1 MKKRLPKKILAAFLA
16 AMMVVTSVPFS
27 AITAFAANGYVDV
40 ATDAKVQAVETA
52 MKNFQSVLA
61 QDKSYSNV
69 GPAYAA
75 YVACQQGLDAY
86 IYGGESN
93 ALDGLA
99 DNLNAK
105 VKGMTEFTG
114 IKANTDKYR
123 TQKIFEYDSEYSSEQ
138 FANAY
143 SNVLWAETGVSL
155 SDNDGKT
162 ASSDGTVSTTL
173 YYPSVTLMYDDET
186 TPVTSV
192 MANAAAEKKKDR
204 YVGAIAFKENSNSK
218 GLTINSNWRG
228 GTGNNQYLN
237 FNWGWL
243 SNSNNY
249 NLAYNTTDPGNI
261 YQVGK
266 GSGYVWD
273 QFAKTEFFA
282 NQIKFTGGADL
293 ENKYKATFKPSFTA
307 YFGSSNE
314 FSKICSDIALDIEG
328 STEITVVN
336 YKIVKDAI
344 KAAGNKMKSKDL
356 STYSMGGLYPYFAAM
371 DNATSFDPNTY
382 FTSEDNKKNDTS
394 GYAKDAGAQ
403 VKAVNTA
410 SIDGT
415 NDKKANYQ
423 TLRDAMGDKT
433 RSTYAEG
440 NANNEHYTTDSWKTF
455 EEAYKAS
462 QAFMA
467 EVNDDTFTNADSV
480 YKKNYEA
487 GVYADALNAAF
498 KGLKTSVE
506 KADTSALVALIQK
519 FESYNSS
526 VFTEETYNAASTAVN
541 KIKTEVWG
549 SVENYGVPAY
559 APNDNDEGRAKVATA
574 IEEYN
579 AAFAAL
585 RISPDA
591 VVITGSGP
599 YSLNQAIDLEKNI
612 KDPRD
617 YSNYGT
623 FATALNDAKLAKE
636 NLATTPMTDYD
647 AQYDAYVAAIDTLVK
662 AYNALKY
669 SFTKTPD
676 GTVFG
681 NGGTNPIDKMSLI
694 DQGGQYIEGSFTNQG
709 YIIRT
714 KHTPLQVKFGDFNI
728 TFGVLTKQSDA
739 AQLLK
744 NNALDSITINAT
756 QPKIAD
762 NTSSGSEVHLTS
774 REAKSTPYALS
785 DEQKANY
792 AGCLSYT
799 KSEDGKEYTYSVS
812 NLRYTGRNHINDS
825 PHVITLN
832 DGTEVTDYSQ
842 AITTNLDTVLGT
854 TDGGSNNPIPGAV
867 FARSSDGK
875 NGGEAYITG
884 DFNFTAPATEQQTLS
899 ATSYPTTTKY
909 TLGTK
914 FGAVTAWN
922 CRNWNNFC
930 GYNWFTSEMNN
941 QLLNPQ
947 IQIVDISSLVEL
959 VDLCNTYLPNSN
971 MYTDESWAAFTKAL
985 ELAQASVD
993 LTQYNASNKLNQL
1006 MKQLESKYSALWK
1019 AKEGLEVKT
1028 LNLTF
1033 NYKDS
1038 TGSDATLV
1046 LPVKYGE
1053 KLSKDQINKFNENVV
1068 KSYVDSKNYTYNIV
1082 GFEPTFDINAA
1093 VTADLT
1099 YTAKYD
1105 EGTPNAAN
1113 WTEFNSAKD
1122 ALIAKLKSDSKFTVT
1137 ALESVKTAIAGLSY
1151 FNLTSAEQ
1159 AEIRANHQD
1168 LIDSQK
1174 DKMLQLA
1181 ESLTAIE
1188 INDDVAKAV
1197 NEAQAAANKNDYDMY
1212 DKLGD
1217 NFQVT
1222 KDVTFDVINA
1232 DLTGG
1237 TQLTVKGY
1245 LYSTQ
1250 TELDNVIKA
1259 ALEGLSLKTYDIYV
1273 NDVKIGTVPYG
1284 TPLSVTPSKIIST
1297 TATTVPGDG
1306 ANYSWTY
1313 SFTAPSRDPNFG
1325 TTAQDNEKYLTAEKY
1340 MITAPSFGFIV
1351 KGETHLTATKVNG
1364 DKTGYTVTFRSGVN
1378 GKIINVINT
1387 DASGNFKMPTAP
1399 SVPYY
1404 TFESYSID
1412 VAPGASATVTKD
1424 TVITV
1429 NYKAVE
1435 TDNITIDVYYCADD
1449 FYNGEN
1455 FDTYTQS
1462 YNTLISLSNKD
1473 AYVWTKAIYDE
1484 DKGITT
1490 FTVLYFGTSYSFYAA
1505 ESMKDPDNVAYV
1517 GLVALSKDDFESLVT
1532 GQTSSES
1539 DLETG
1544 KHYPVASDDDTIN
1557 LVLNGDGSILLADVN
1572 ENTGKVSLGDLVP
1585 DVLSLDAPVFAGDNS
1600 KFSLIGTFVKPT
1612 DYKMVETGF
1621 LVTQDTTA
1629 TQGDLTVENVGNKGV
1644 ARLKASKYTVGNQ
1657 FVINIKNSA
1666 STKEFKYVS
1675 YLKYEDKNGNIVTTY
1690 GKVLSATTSGHEL
1703 K

>member
-40 ATDAKVQAVETA
+40 ATDEKVQAVETA

-61 QDKSYSNV
+61 EDKSYSNV

-99 DNLNAK
+99 DKLNTA
-105 VKGMTEFTG
+105 VSAMAEFTG
-114 IKANTDKYR
+114 IKANTGKYR
-123 TQKIFEYDSEYSSEQ
+123 QVKVYADDDTGFDEATYLKDGYQ
-138 FANAY
+138 
-143 SNVLWAETGVSL
+143 NVLWLETGINTNN
-155 SDNDGKT
+155 NDGKQSKEDY
-162 ASSDGTVSTTL
+162 SSLTL
-173 YYPSVTLMYDDET
+173 YYPQATLLYDGET
-186 TPVTSV
+186 TPATSV
-192 MANAAAEKKKDR
+192 MAIASGEGSWTWGASDR
-204 YVGAIAFKENSNSK
+204 YISAITLENAKDGINVSK
-218 GLTINSNWRG
+218 NWRG
-228 GTGNNQYLN
+228 GSSNMD
-237 FNWGWL
+237 FNWSWYWNGNKYDL
-243 SNSNNY
+243 SN
-249 NLAYNTTDPGNI
+249 NTTTAGNVYQIRKGGTVAAYKNYQQRFSNFMEYTGDPGN
-261 YQVGK
+261 
-266 GSGYVWD
+266 
-273 QFAKTEFFA
+273 
-282 NQIKFTGGADL
+282 
-293 ENKYKATFKPSFTA
+293 KYLATFVPTFKGHI
-307 YFGSSNE
+307 GSKNE
-314 FSKICSDIALDIEG
+314 FATNINDPASPTVPG
-328 STEITVVN
+328 STTITVVN

-371 DNATSFDPNTY
+371 DDATSFDPNTY

-394 GYAKDAGAQ
+394 GYVKDAKGKVQAI
-403 VKAVNTA
+403 NDA

-440 NANNEHYTTDSWKTF
+440 NANNEHYTADSWKTF

-462 QAFMA
+462 QSFMA
-467 EVNDDTFTNADSV
+467 KVNDDTFTNADSV
-480 YKKNYEA
+480 YKSNDEA
-487 GVYADALNAAF
+487 KVYADALNAAF
-498 KGLKTSVE
+498 NGLKTSVA
-506 KADTSALVALIQK
+506 KADTSALVTLIQQ
-519 FESYNSS
+519 FESYNSN
-526 VFTEETYNAASTAVN
+526 VFTEATYNAALTAVN
-541 KIKTEVWG
+541 KIKTDVWG

-559 APNDNDEGRAKVATA
+559 APNDDEAGRAKVATA

-585 RISPDA
+585 RINPDA
-591 VVITGSGP
+591 VVLTESGSS
-599 YSLNQAIDLEKNI
+599 SLNQAIDLEKNI
-612 KDPRD
+612 KDPTD
-617 YSNYGT
+617 YSNYAT
-623 FATALNDAKLAKE
+623 FATALNDAKLAKD

-662 AYNALKY
+662 AYNALQY
-669 SFTKTPD
+669 SFTKIPD

-681 NGGTNPIDKMSLI
+681 NGKTNAIERMSIL
-694 DQGGQYIEGSFTNQG
+694 DQGGQYVEGSFTNQG
-709 YIIRT
+709 YIFRT
-714 KHTPLQVKFGDFNI
+714 KHTPLQVKFGDFNV

-739 AQLLK
+739 FQLLK

-756 QPKIAD
+756 QPKIAE
-762 NTSSGSEVHLTS
+762 NGSKTHLTS
-774 REAKSTPYALS
+774 NSNSTPNALS

-799 KSEDGKEYTYSVS
+799 NKSDGKEYTYSVS
-812 NLRYTGRNHINDS
+812 NLRYTGKNNYNDS

-867 FARSSDGK
+867 FARSNNGT
-875 NGGEAYITG
+875 NGGESYITG
-884 DFNFTAPATEQQTLS
+884 DFNFSAPATEQQTLT

-914 FGAVTAWN
+914 FGAVAAWN
-922 CRNWNNFC
+922 CRNTLNYC
-930 GYNWFTSEMNN
+930 GYNWYTTEMNN
-941 QLLNPQ
+941 QVLNPAV
-947 IQIVDISSLVEL
+947 QIVDISSLVEL

-985 ELAQASVD
+985 ERAQANID
-993 LTQYNASNKLNQL
+993 YTNINTTNLLNQL
-1006 MKQLESKYSALWK
+1006 MTQLKSKYTGLWK

-1038 TGSDATLV
+1038 TGSDAQLV

-1053 KLSKDQINKFNENVV
+1053 KLSDAQKQEFNDKV
-1068 KSYVDSKNYTYNIV
+1068 KSSYVDSKNYTYNLV
-1082 GFEPTFDINAA
+1082 GFEPAFDIHAT
-1093 VTADLT
+1093 VTADVT

-1105 EGTPNAAN
+1105 AGTPNAAI

-1122 ALIAKLKSDSKFTVT
+1122 ALIAKLQSGSKFTAT
-1137 ALESVKTAIAGLSY
+1137 ALESVKSAIADLTY
-1151 FNLTSAEQ
+1151 FNLTSEQQ
-1159 AEIRANHQD
+1159 AEIRADHQD

-1181 ESLTAIE
+1181 KSLTAIE

-1222 KDVTFDVINA
+1222 KDVTFDVISTG
-1232 DLTGG
+1232 LTDG

-1250 TELDNVIKA
+1250 TELDNAIKA

-1297 TATTVPGDG
+1297 TDTTVKGDG

-1325 TTAQDNEKYLTAEKY
+1325 TTAQDNKEHLTAAKY

-1351 KGETHLTATKVNG
+1351 KGETHLTATQVNG

-1387 DASGNFKMPTAP
+1387 DASGNFEMPTAP

-1404 TFESYSID
+1404 TFESYSNG
-1412 VAPGASATVTKD
+1412 VAAGASAAVTKD

-1429 NYKAVE
+1429 NYTAD
-1435 TDNITIDVYYCADD
+1435 TNNLYTFYVYNTPDD
-1449 FYNGEN
+1449 FYNSVVSETWDDDESAGAPTN
-1455 FDTYTQS
+1455 HKSVAYNQLVTVNIPGAYAIAKGVIDDVTGDYCYYILAYGDT
-1462 YNTLISLSNKD
+1462 
-1473 AYVWTKAIYDE
+1473 
-1484 DKGITT
+1484 
-1490 FTVLYFGTSYSFYAA
+1490 YSFYAH
-1505 ESMKDPDNVAYV
+1505 ESIGDTNLSSGIVGITEEQYKNYQVPDNEYMMYVYGTDGVRIVAEQDT
-1517 GLVALSKDDFESLVT
+1517 LT
-1532 GQTSSES
+1532 GNYITK
-1539 DLETG
+1539 DLEFEVYNRET
-1544 KHYPVASDDDTIN
+1544 
-1557 LVLNGDGSILLADVN
+1557 
-1572 ENTGKVSLGDLVP
+1572 
-1585 DVLSLDAPVFAGDNS
+1585 PVFTDDNS
-1600 KFSLIGTFVKPT
+1600 KFSLIGTFICPT
-1612 DYKMVETGF
+1612 GYKMVETGF
-1621 LVTQDTTA
+1621 LMTKGTSS
-1629 TQGDLTVENVGNKGV
+1629 LTIENASDSSKGV
-1644 ARLKASKYTVGNQ
+1644 SRFKASKYTVGNQ
-1657 FVINIKNSA
+1657 FVINIKTPPTEQS
-1666 STKEFKYVS
+1666 FKYVA
-1675 YLKYEDKNGNIVTTY
+1675 YAKYRDKSGNIVTKY
-1690 GKVLSATTSGHEL
+1690 GKTISATTANS
-1703 K
+1703 

>member
-40 ATDAKVQAVETA
+40 ATDEKVQAVETA

-61 QDKSYSNV
+61 EDKSYSNV
-69 GPAYAA
+69 GPAYKA

-99 DNLNAK
+99 DNLNTK
-105 VKGMTEFTG
+105 VAGMTEFTG
-114 IKANTDKYR
+114 IKANTGKYR
-123 TQKIFEYDSEYSSEQ
+123 QVKVYADDDTGFDEATYLKDGYQ
-138 FANAY
+138 
-143 SNVLWAETGVSL
+143 NVLWLETGINT
-155 SDNDGKT
+155 DNNDGKQSKEDY
-162 ASSDGTVSTTL
+162 SSLTL
-173 YYPSVTLMYDDET
+173 YYPQATLLYDGET
-186 TPVTSV
+186 TPATSV
-192 MANAAAEKKKDR
+192 MAIASGEGGYVVGGKNRYISAITLENATD
-204 YVGAIAFKENSNSK
+204 G
-218 GLTINSNWRG
+218 INVSRNWRG
-228 GTGNNQYLN
+228 GSSNLD
-237 FNWGWL
+237 FNWSWYWNGNKYNL
-243 SNSNNY
+243 SN
-249 NLAYNTTDPGNI
+249 NTTTAGNVYQIRKGTNKNYQERFSNFMEYTGDPGNK
-261 YQVGK
+261 YLATFVPTFK
-266 GSGYVWD
+266 GHIGTS
-273 QFAKTEFFA
+273 TEFVKNINDPA
-282 NQIKFTGGADL
+282 SPTVPG
-293 ENKYKATFKPSFTA
+293 TT
-307 YFGSSNE
+307 
-314 FSKICSDIALDIEG
+314 
-328 STEITVVN
+328 TITVVN
-336 YKIVKDAI
+336 YKIVKEAI

-371 DNATSFDPNTY
+371 DDATSFDPNTY

-394 GYAKDAGAQ
+394 GY
-403 VKAVNTA
+403 VKAASGKVQAINDA

-440 NANNEHYTTDSWKTF
+440 NANNEHYTADSWKTF
-455 EEAYKAS
+455 EDAYKAS

-467 EVNDDTFTNADSV
+467 KVNDDTFTNADSV
-480 YKKNYEA
+480 YKSNDEA
-487 GVYADALNAAF
+487 KVYADALNAAF
-498 KGLKTSVE
+498 NGLKTSVE

-519 FESYNSS
+519 FESYNSN
-526 VFTEETYNAASTAVN
+526 VFTEATYNAALTAVN
-541 KIKTEVWG
+541 NIKTEVWG

-559 APNDNDEGRAKVATA
+559 APNDDEAGRAKVATA

-585 RISPDA
+585 RINPDA
-591 VVITGSGP
+591 VVLTESGS

-612 KDPRD
+612 KDPTD
-617 YSNYGT
+617 YSNYAT

-662 AYNALKY
+662 AYNALQY
-669 SFTKTPD
+669 SFTRIPD

-681 NGGTNPIDKMSLI
+681 NGKTNAIDRMSIL
-694 DQGGQYIEGSFTNQG
+694 DQGGQYVEGSFTNQG
-709 YIIRT
+709 YIFRT
-714 KHTPLQVKFGDFNI
+714 KHTPLQVKFGDFNV
-728 TFGVLTKQSDA
+728 TFGVLTTQSDA
-739 AQLLK
+739 FQLLK

-756 QPKIAD
+756 QPKIAE
-762 NTSSGSEVHLTS
+762 NGSKTHLTS
-774 REAKSTPYALS
+774 NSNSTPNALS

-799 KSEDGKEYTYSVS
+799 QQSTDGKEYTYSVS
-812 NLRYTGRNHINDS
+812 NLRYTGRNNYNDS

-842 AITTNLDTVLGT
+842 AIATNLDTVLGT

-867 FARSSDGK
+867 FARSGQDG

-884 DFNFTAPATEQQTLS
+884 DFNFTAPATEQQTLT

-914 FGAVTAWN
+914 FGAVAAWN
-922 CRNWNNFC
+922 CRNTWNYC
-930 GYNWFTSEMNN
+930 GYNWYTTEMNN
-941 QLLNPQ
+941 QVLNPAV
-947 IQIVDISSLVEL
+947 QIVDISPLVEL
-959 VDLCNTYLPNSN
+959 VESCNTYLPNSN
-971 MYTDESWAAFTKAL
+971 MYTDESWARFTKAL
-985 ELAQASVD
+985 ERAQANID
-993 LTQYNASNKLNQL
+993 YTNINTTNLLNQL
-1006 MKQLESKYSALWK
+1006 MTQLKSKYTGLWD
-1019 AKEGLEVKT
+1019 AKERLEVKT

-1053 KLSKDQINKFNENVV
+1053 KLSAAQIKEFNEKVV
-1068 KSYVDSKNYTYNIV
+1068 KSYVDSKNYTYNLV
-1082 GFEPTFDINAA
+1082 DFEPAFDINAA
-1093 VTADLT
+1093 VTADVT

-1105 EGTPNAAN
+1105 EGTPNAAI

-1122 ALIAKLKSDSKFTVT
+1122 ALIAKLQSGSKFTAT
-1137 ALESVKTAIAGLSY
+1137 ALESVKSAIADLTY
-1151 FNLTSAEQ
+1151 FNLTSAQQ
-1159 AEIRANHQD
+1159 AEIRADHQD

-1222 KDVTFDVINA
+1222 KDVTFDVIST

-1245 LYSTQ
+1245 LYSSQ
-1250 TELDNVIKA
+1250 TELDSAIRA
-1259 ALEGLSLKTYDIYV
+1259 ALAGLSLKTYDIYV

-1297 TATTVPGDG
+1297 TDTTVKGDG

-1325 TTAQDNEKYLTAEKY
+1325 TTAQDNSKYLTAEKY

-1351 KGETHLTATKVNG
+1351 KGETHLTATQVNG
-1364 DKTGYTVTFRSGVN
+1364 DKTGYTVTFKSGVN

-1387 DASGNFKMPTAP
+1387 EEGGKFKMPTAP

-1404 TFESYSID
+1404 TFESYSNG
-1412 VAPGASATVTKD
+1412 VAAGASATVTKD

-1429 NYKAVE
+1429 NYTAD
-1435 TDNITIDVYYCADD
+1435 TNNLYTFYVYNTPDD
-1449 FYNGEN
+1449 FYNSVVSETWDDDDSAGATTN
-1455 FDTYTQS
+1455 HNS
-1462 YNTLISLSNKD
+1462 VAYNQLVTVNIPG
-1473 AYVWTKAIYDE
+1473 AYAIA
-1484 DKGITT
+1484 KGVIDDVTGDYCYYI
-1490 FTVLYFGTSYSFYAA
+1490 LAYGDSYSFYAH
-1505 ESMKDPDNVAYV
+1505 ESIGDSNYTSGIVGITEEQYKNYQVPDNEYMMYVYGTDGVRIVAEQDT
-1517 GLVALSKDDFESLVT
+1517 LT
-1532 GQTSSES
+1532 GEYITK
-1539 DLETG
+1539 DLEFEVYNRET
-1544 KHYPVASDDDTIN
+1544 
-1557 LVLNGDGSILLADVN
+1557 
-1572 ENTGKVSLGDLVP
+1572 
-1585 DVLSLDAPVFAGDNS
+1585 PVFTDDNS
-1600 KFSLIGTFVKPT
+1600 KFSLIGTFICPT
-1612 DYKMVETGF
+1612 GYKMVETGF
-1621 LVTQDTTA
+1621 LMTKGTSS
-1629 TQGDLTVENVGNKGV
+1629 LTIENASDSSKGV
-1644 ARLKASKYTVGNQ
+1644 SRFKASKYTVGNQ
-1657 FVINIKNSA
+1657 FVINIKTPPTEQS
-1666 STKEFKYVS
+1666 FKYVA
-1675 YLKYEDKNGNIVTTY
+1675 YAKYRDKSGNIVTKY
-1690 GKVLSATTSGHEL
+1690 GKTISATTANS
-1703 K
+1703 

>member
-40 ATDAKVQAVETA
+40 ATDEKVQAVETA

-61 QDKSYSNV
+61 EDKSYSNV
-69 GPAYAA
+69 GPAYKA

-86 IYGGESN
+86 IYGGESD

-99 DNLNAK
+99 DNLNTA
-105 VKGMTEFTG
+105 VAGMTEFTG
-114 IKANTDKYR
+114 IKANTGKYR
-123 TQKIFEYDSEYSSEQ
+123 QVKVYADDDTGYDEATYLKDGYQ
-138 FANAY
+138 
-143 SNVLWAETGVSL
+143 NVLWLETGINTNN
-155 SDNDGKT
+155 NDGKQSKEDY
-162 ASSDGTVSTTL
+162 SSLTL
-173 YYPSVTLMYDDET
+173 YYPQATLLYDGET
-186 TPVTSV
+186 TPATSV
-192 MANAAAEKKKDR
+192 MAIASGEGSWTWGASDR
-204 YVGAIAFKENSNSK
+204 YISAITLENATD
-218 GLTINSNWRG
+218 GINVSRNWRG
-228 GTGNNQYLN
+228 GSSNMD
-237 FNWGWL
+237 FNWSWYWNGNKYDL
-243 SNSNNY
+243 SN
-249 NLAYNTTDPGNI
+249 NTTTAGNVYQIRKGGTVAVYKNYQQRFSNFMEYTGDPGN
-261 YQVGK
+261 
-266 GSGYVWD
+266 
-273 QFAKTEFFA
+273 
-282 NQIKFTGGADL
+282 
-293 ENKYKATFKPSFTA
+293 KYLATFVPTFKGHI
-307 YFGSSNE
+307 GSKNE
-314 FSKICSDIALDIEG
+314 FATNINDPASPTVPG
-328 STEITVVN
+328 STTITVVN

-371 DNATSFDPNTY
+371 DDATSFDPNTY
-382 FTSEDNKKNDTS
+382 FTSEDNSKNDTS
-394 GYAKDAGAQ
+394 GY
-403 VKAVNTA
+403 VKAASGKVQAINAA

-440 NANNEHYTTDSWKTF
+440 NTNNEHYTADSWKTF
-455 EEAYKAS
+455 KDAYLAS

-467 EVNDDTFTNADSV
+467 KVNDDTFTNADSV
-480 YKKNYEA
+480 YKSNDEA
-487 GVYADALNAAF
+487 KVYADALNAAF
-498 KGLKTSVE
+498 KGLKTSVT
-506 KADTSALVALIQK
+506 KADTSALVALIQQ
-519 FESYNSS
+519 FESYNSN
-526 VFTEETYNAASTAVN
+526 VFTEATYNAALTAVN
-541 KIKTEVWG
+541 KIKTDVWG

-559 APNDNDEGRAKVATA
+559 APNDDEAGRAKVATA

-585 RISPDA
+585 RINPDA
-591 VVITGSGP
+591 VVLTESGS

-612 KDPRD
+612 KDPTD
-617 YSNYGT
+617 YSNYAT
-623 FATALNDAKLAKE
+623 FATALNDAKLAKD

-662 AYNALKY
+662 AYNAFQY
-669 SFTKTPD
+669 SFTKIPD

-681 NGGTNPIDKMSLI
+681 NGKTNAIERMSIL
-694 DQGGQYIEGSFTNQG
+694 DQGGQYVEGSFTNQG
-709 YIIRT
+709 YIFRT
-714 KHTPLQVKFGDFNI
+714 KHTPLQVKFGDFNV
-728 TFGVLTKQSDA
+728 TFGVITKQSDA
-739 AQLLK
+739 FQLLK

-756 QPKIAD
+756 QPKIAE
-762 NTSSGSEVHLTS
+762 NGSKTHLTS
-774 REAKSTPYALS
+774 NSNSTPNALS

-799 KSEDGKEYTYSVS
+799 QQSTDGKEYTYSVS
-812 NLRYTGRNHINDS
+812 NLRYTGKNNYNDS

-854 TDGGSNNPIPGAV
+854 TDGGSNNPIPGAI
-867 FARSSDGK
+867 FARSNNGT
-875 NGGEAYITG
+875 NGGESYITG
-884 DFNFTAPATEQQTLS
+884 DFNFSAPATEQQTLT

-914 FGAVTAWN
+914 FGAVAAWN
-922 CRNWNNFC
+922 CRNTLNYC
-930 GYNWFTSEMNN
+930 GYNWYTTEMNN
-941 QLLNPQ
+941 QVLNPAV
-947 IQIVDISSLVEL
+947 QIVDISPLVEL

-971 MYTDESWAAFTKAL
+971 MYTDESWARFTKAL
-985 ELAQASVD
+985 ERAQANID
-993 LTQYNASNKLNQL
+993 YTNINTTNLLNQL
-1006 MKQLESKYSALWK
+1006 MTQLKSKYTGLWD
-1019 AKEGLEVKT
+1019 AKERLEVKT

-1053 KLSKDQINKFNENVV
+1053 KLSDAQKQEFNDKV
-1068 KSYVDSKNYTYNIV
+1068 KSSYVDSKNYTYNLV
-1082 GFEPTFDINAA
+1082 GFEPAFDINAA
-1093 VTADLT
+1093 VTADVT

-1105 EGTPNAAN
+1105 EGTPNAAI

-1122 ALIAKLKSDSKFTVT
+1122 ALIAKLQSGSKFTAT
-1137 ALESVKTAIAGLSY
+1137 ALESVKSAIADLTY
-1151 FNLTSAEQ
+1151 FNLTSAQQ
-1159 AEIRANHQD
+1159 AEIRADHQD

-1250 TELDNVIKA
+1250 TELDNAIKA
-1259 ALEGLSLKTYDIYV
+1259 ELEGLSLKTYDIWV
-1273 NDVKIGTVPYG
+1273 NNVKIGTVPYG

-1297 TATTVPGDG
+1297 TDTTVKGDG

-1325 TTAQDNEKYLTAEKY
+1325 TDDQNNEKYLTAEKY

-1351 KGETHLTATKVNG
+1351 KGETHLTATQVSNKA
-1364 DKTGYTVTFRSGVN
+1364 DKIYTVTFKSSVN

-1387 DASGNFKMPTAP
+1387 EEGGKFEMPTAP

-1404 TFESYSID
+1404 TFESYSNG
-1412 VAPGASATVTKD
+1412 VAAGASATVTKD

-1429 NYKAVE
+1429 NYTAD
-1435 TDNITIDVYYCADD
+1435 TNNLYTFYVYNTPDD
-1449 FYNGEN
+1449 FYNSVVSETWDDDESAGAPTN
-1455 FDTYTQS
+1455 HNSVAYNQLVTVNIPGAYAIAKGVIDDVTGDYCYYILAYGDT
-1462 YNTLISLSNKD
+1462 
-1473 AYVWTKAIYDE
+1473 
-1484 DKGITT
+1484 
-1490 FTVLYFGTSYSFYAA
+1490 YSFYAH
-1505 ESMKDPDNVAYV
+1505 ESIGDSNYTSGIVGITEEQYKNYQVPDNEYMMYVYGTDGVRIVAEQDT
-1517 GLVALSKDDFESLVT
+1517 LT
-1532 GQTSSES
+1532 GEYITK
-1539 DLETG
+1539 DLEFEVYNRET
-1544 KHYPVASDDDTIN
+1544 
-1557 LVLNGDGSILLADVN
+1557 
-1572 ENTGKVSLGDLVP
+1572 
-1585 DVLSLDAPVFAGDNS
+1585 PVFTDDNS
-1600 KFSLIGTFVKPT
+1600 KFSLIGTFICPT
-1612 DYKMVETGF
+1612 GYKMVETGF
-1621 LVTQDTTA
+1621 LMTKGTSS
-1629 TQGDLTVENVGNKGV
+1629 LTIENASDSSKGV
-1644 ARLKASKYTVGNQ
+1644 SRFKASKYTVGNQ
-1657 FVINIKNSA
+1657 FVINIKTPPTEQS
-1666 STKEFKYVS
+1666 FKYVA
-1675 YLKYEDKNGNIVTTY
+1675 YAKYRDKSGNIVTKY
-1690 GKVLSATTSGHEL
+1690 GKTISATTANS
-1703 K
+1703 

>member
-61 QDKSYSNV
+61 EDKSYSNV
-69 GPAYAA
+69 GPAYKA

-93 ALDGLA
+93 ALEGLA
-99 DNLNAK
+99 DKLNTA
-105 VKGMTEFTG
+105 VSAMAEFTG

-123 TQKIFEYDSEYSSEQ
+123 TQKIYENDTVYSSEQ

-192 MANAAAEKKKDR
+192 MANAAAEKKKNR

-228 GTGNNQYLN
+228 GTGDNQYLN

-243 SNSNNY
+243 TNNNNY

-266 GSGYVWD
+266 GSGAVWD

-293 ENKYKATFKPSFTA
+293 ENKYMATFKPSFTS

-328 STEITVVN
+328 STTINVVN

-382 FTSEDNKKNDTS
+382 FTSDDNKKNDIS
-394 GYAKDAGAQ
+394 GYAKAAGAQ

-440 NANNEHYTTDSWKTF
+440 NANNEHYTDTSWKAF
-455 EEAYKAS
+455 EDAYLAS

-467 EVNDDTFTNADSV
+467 KVNDDTFTNADSV
-480 YKKNYEA
+480 YKENNEA
-487 GVYADALNAAF
+487 GVHADALNAAF
-498 KGLKTSVE
+498 KGLKTSVT
-506 KADTSALVALIQK
+506 KADTSELVALIQQ
-519 FESYNSS
+519 FESYNSN
-526 VFTEETYNAASTAVN
+526 VFTEETYNAALTAVN
-541 KIKTEVWG
+541 NIKIEVWG
-549 SVENYGVPAY
+549 SAEKYGVPAY
-559 APNDNDEGRAKVATA
+559 APNDDEEGRAKVTTA

-585 RISPDA
+585 RINPDA
-591 VVITGSGP
+591 VVITESGP

-612 KDPRD
+612 KDPTD

-636 NLATTPMTDYD
+636 NLATTPMTNYD

-681 NGGTNPIDKMSLI
+681 NGGTTPINKMSLI
-694 DQGGQYIEGSFTNQG
+694 DKGGQYIEGSFTNQG

-739 AQLLK
+739 FQLLK
-744 NNALDSITINAT
+744 NNALDSITINAK

-762 NTSSGSEVHLTS
+762 NTSSGGEVHLTS
-774 REAKSTPYALS
+774 NSESTPNALS
-785 DEQKANY
+785 DEMKTKY

-832 DGTEVTDYSQ
+832 DGKEVRDYSQ

-854 TDGGSNNPIPGAV
+854 TDGGSNNPVPGAV

-884 DFNFTAPATEQQTLS
+884 DFNFTAPATEQQELS
-899 ATSYPTTTKY
+899 ATSFPKATKY
-909 TLGTK
+909 ELGTK

-922 CRNWNNFC
+922 CRNFNNFC
-930 GYNWFTSEMNN
+930 GYNWFTTDMNN
-941 QLLNPQ
+941 QYLNPAV
-947 IQIVDISSLVEL
+947 QIVDITPLVEL
-959 VDLCNTYLPNSN
+959 VDSCNTYLPNSN
-971 MYTDESWAAFTKAL
+971 MYTDETWAAFTKAL

-993 LTQYNASNKLNQL
+993 LTQYNTSTKLNQL
-1006 MKQLESKYSALWK
+1006 MKQLETKYTALWR
-1019 AKEGLEVKT
+1019 AKEALEVKT
-1028 LNLTF
+1028 LKLTF

-1038 TGSDATLV
+1038 TGSDATFALH
-1046 LPVKYGE
+1046 VKYGE
-1053 KLSKDQINKFNENVV
+1053 KLSDAQIKEFNDNVNV
-1068 KSYVDSKNYTYNIV
+1068 SYVDSKNYTYNLV
-1082 GFEPTFDINAA
+1082 GFEPTFDEKAP
-1093 VTADLT
+1093 VTADAT

-1105 EGTPNAAN
+1105 EGTPNAAT

-1122 ALIAKLKSDSKFTVT
+1122 ALLAKLQSGSKFTAT
-1137 ALESVKTAIAGLSY
+1137 ALESVKTAIAGLEY
-1151 FNLTSAEQ
+1151 FNYTSAQQ
-1159 AEIRANHQD
+1159 AEIKANKQD

-1174 DKMLQLA
+1174 NTMHQLA

-1250 TELDNVIKA
+1250 TDLDNAIKA
-1259 ALEGLSLKTYDIYV
+1259 ALEGLKLKTYDIYV
-1273 NDVKIGTVPYG
+1273 GDKNIGSAPYG
-1284 TPLSVTPSKIIST
+1284 TPISVTPSGIIST
-1297 TATTVPGDG
+1297 TDTTVKGDG

-1325 TTAQDNEKYLTAEKY
+1325 TAGHDNKECLTAAKY

-1351 KGETHLTATKVNG
+1351 KGETHLTATQVNG
-1364 DKTGYTVTFRSGVN
+1364 DKTGYTVTFKSGVN

-1404 TFESYSID
+1404 TFESYSNGK
-1412 VAPGASATVTKD
+1412 AAGTSANVTKD

-1429 NYKAVE
+1429 NYKADE
-1435 TDNITIDVYYCADD
+1435 TDNITIDVYYCAED
-1449 FYNGEN
+1449 FYSGEN

-1505 ESMKDPDNVAYV
+1505 ESMKDPDNVAFV

-1572 ENTGKVSLGDLVP
+1572 ENTGKVSLGDMVP

-1612 DYKMVETGF
+1612 GYEMVETGF
-1621 LVTQDTTA
+1621 LVTQDATA

-1657 FVINIKNSA
+1657 FVINIKTP
-1666 STKEFKYVS
+1666 STEQNFKYVA
-1675 YLKYEDKNGNIVTTY
+1675 YAKYRDKSGNIVTKY
-1690 GKVLSATTSGHEL
+1690 GKTISATTANS
-1703 K
+1703 

>member
-40 ATDAKVQAVETA
+40 ATDEKVQAVETA

-61 QDKSYSNV
+61 EDKSYSNV

-86 IYGGESN
+86 IYGGESK

-99 DNLNAK
+99 DNLNTA
-105 VKGMTEFTG
+105 VSAMAEFTG
-114 IKANTDKYR
+114 IKANTGKYR
-123 TQKIFEYDSEYSSEQ
+123 QVKVYADDDTGFDEATYLKDGYQ
-138 FANAY
+138 
-143 SNVLWAETGVSL
+143 NVLWLETGINT
-155 SDNDGKT
+155 DNNDGKQSKEDY
-162 ASSDGTVSTTL
+162 SSLTL
-173 YYPSVTLMYDDET
+173 YYPQATLLYDGET
-186 TPVTSV
+186 TPATSV
-192 MANAAAEKKKDR
+192 MAIASGEGSWTWGASDR
-204 YVGAIAFKENSNSK
+204 YISAITLENATD
-218 GLTINSNWRG
+218 GINVSRNWRG
-228 GTGNNQYLN
+228 GSSNMD
-237 FNWGWL
+237 FNWSWYWNGNKYDL
-243 SNSNNY
+243 SN
-249 NLAYNTTDPGNI
+249 NTTTAGNVYQIRKGGTVAVYKNYQQRFSNFMEYTGDPGN
-261 YQVGK
+261 
-266 GSGYVWD
+266 
-273 QFAKTEFFA
+273 
-282 NQIKFTGGADL
+282 
-293 ENKYKATFKPSFTA
+293 KYLATFVPTFKGHI
-307 YFGSSNE
+307 GSKNE
-314 FSKICSDIALDIEG
+314 FATNINDPASPTVPG
-328 STEITVVN
+328 STTITVVN

-371 DNATSFDPNTY
+371 DDATSFDPNTY
-382 FTSEDNKKNDTS
+382 FTSEDNSKNDTS
-394 GYAKDAGAQ
+394 GY
-403 VKAVNTA
+403 VKAASGKVQAINAA

-440 NANNEHYTTDSWKTF
+440 NANNEHYTDDSWKKF
-455 EEAYKAS
+455 EDAYKAS

-467 EVNDDTFTNADSV
+467 KVNDDTFTNADSV
-480 YKKNYEA
+480 YKSNDEA
-487 GVYADALNAAF
+487 KVYADALNAAF
-498 KGLKTSVE
+498 KGLKTSVA

-519 FESYNSS
+519 FESYNSN
-526 VFTEETYNAASTAVN
+526 VFTEATYNPALTAVN
-541 KIKTEVWG
+541 KIKTDVWG

-559 APNDNDEGRAKVATA
+559 APNDDEAGRAKVATA

-585 RISPDA
+585 RINPDA
-591 VVITGSGP
+591 VVLTESGS

-612 KDPRD
+612 KDPTD
-617 YSNYGT
+617 YSNYAT
-623 FATALNDAKLAKE
+623 FATALNDAKLAKD

-662 AYNALKY
+662 AYNALQY
-669 SFTKTPD
+669 SFTRIPD

-681 NGGTNPIDKMSLI
+681 NGKTNAIERMSIL
-694 DQGGQYIEGSFTNQG
+694 DQGGQYVEGSFTNQG
-709 YIIRT
+709 YIFRT
-714 KHTPLQVKFGDFNI
+714 KHTPLQVKFGDFNV
-728 TFGVLTKQSDA
+728 TFGVITKQSDA
-739 AQLLK
+739 FQLLK
-744 NNALDSITINAT
+744 NNALDSITINAK
-756 QPKIAD
+756 QPKIAE
-762 NTSSGSEVHLTS
+762 NGSKTHLTS
-774 REAKSTPYALS
+774 NSNSTPNALS

-799 KSEDGKEYTYSVS
+799 QQSTDGKEYTYSVS
-812 NLRYTGRNHINDS
+812 NLRYTGKNNYNDS

-854 TDGGSNNPIPGAV
+854 TDGGSNNPIPGAI
-867 FARSSDGK
+867 FARSNNGT
-875 NGGEAYITG
+875 NGGESYITG
-884 DFNFTAPATEQQTLS
+884 DFNFSAPATEQQTLT

-914 FGAVTAWN
+914 FGAVAAWN
-922 CRNWNNFC
+922 CRNTLNYC
-930 GYNWFTSEMNN
+930 GYNWYTTEMNN
-941 QLLNPQ
+941 QVLNPAV
-947 IQIVDISSLVEL
+947 QIVDISPLVEL

-971 MYTDESWAAFTKAL
+971 MYTDESWARFTKAL
-985 ELAQASVD
+985 ERAQANID
-993 LTQYNASNKLNQL
+993 YTNINTTNLLNQL
-1006 MKQLESKYSALWK
+1006 MTQLKSKYTGLWD
-1019 AKEGLEVKT
+1019 AKERLEVKT

-1053 KLSKDQINKFNENVV
+1053 KLSDAQKQEFNDKV
-1068 KSYVDSKNYTYNIV
+1068 KSSYVDSKNYTYNLV

-1093 VTADLT
+1093 VTADVT

-1105 EGTPNAAN
+1105 EGTPNAAI

-1122 ALIAKLKSDSKFTVT
+1122 ALIAKLQSGSKFTAT
-1137 ALESVKTAIAGLSY
+1137 ALESVKTAIAGLEY
-1151 FNLTSAEQ
+1151 FNLTSAQQ
-1159 AEIRANHQD
+1159 AEIRADHQD

-1250 TELDNVIKA
+1250 TELDNAIKA
-1259 ALEGLSLKTYDIYV
+1259 ELEGLSLKTYDIYV
-1273 NDVKIGTVPYG
+1273 NNVKIGTVPYG
-1284 TPLSVTPSKIIST
+1284 TPLSVTPSEIISKT
-1297 TATTVPGDG
+1297 DTTVKGDG

-1313 SFTAPSRDPNFG
+1313 RFTAPSRDPNFG
-1325 TTAQDNEKYLTAEKY
+1325 TTAQDNSKYLTAEKY

-1351 KGETHLTATKVNG
+1351 KGETHLTATQVSNKA
-1364 DKTGYTVTFRSGVN
+1364 DKIYTVTFKSSVN

-1387 DASGNFKMPTAP
+1387 EEGGKFKMPTAP

-1404 TFESYSID
+1404 TFESYSNG
-1412 VAPGASATVTKD
+1412 VAAGASATVTKD

-1429 NYKAVE
+1429 NYTAD
-1435 TDNITIDVYYCADD
+1435 TNNLYTFYVYNTPDD
-1449 FYNGEN
+1449 FYNSVVSETWDDDDSAGAPTNHNSVAYNQLVTVNIPGAYAIAKGVIDDETGDYCYYILAYG
-1455 FDTYTQS
+1455 DT
-1462 YNTLISLSNKD
+1462 
-1473 AYVWTKAIYDE
+1473 
-1484 DKGITT
+1484 
-1490 FTVLYFGTSYSFYAA
+1490 YSFYAH
-1505 ESMKDPDNVAYV
+1505 ESIGDSNYTSGIVGITEEQYKNYQVPDNEYMMYVYGTDGVRIVAEQDT
-1517 GLVALSKDDFESLVT
+1517 LT
-1532 GQTSSES
+1532 GEYITK
-1539 DLETG
+1539 DLEFEVYNRET
-1544 KHYPVASDDDTIN
+1544 
-1557 LVLNGDGSILLADVN
+1557 
-1572 ENTGKVSLGDLVP
+1572 
-1585 DVLSLDAPVFAGDNS
+1585 PVFTDDNS
-1600 KFSLIGTFVKPT
+1600 KFSLIGTFICPT
-1612 DYKMVETGF
+1612 GYKMVETGF
-1621 LVTQDTTA
+1621 LMTKGTSS
-1629 TQGDLTVENVGNKGV
+1629 LTIENASDSSKGV
-1644 ARLKASKYTVGNQ
+1644 SRFKASKYTVGNQ
-1657 FVINIKNSA
+1657 FVINIKTP
-1666 STKEFKYVS
+1666 STEQSFKYVA
-1675 YLKYEDKNGNIVTTY
+1675 YAKYRDKSGNIVTKY
-1690 GKVLSATTSGHEL
+1690 GKTISATTANS
-1703 K
+1703 

>member
-40 ATDAKVQAVETA
+40 ATDEKVQAVETA

-61 QDKSYSNV
+61 EDKSYSNV

-99 DNLNAK
+99 DNLNTK
-105 VKGMTEFTG
+105 VAGMTEFTG
-114 IKANTDKYR
+114 IKANTGKYR
-123 TQKIFEYDSEYSSEQ
+123 QVKVYADDDTGFDEATYLKDGYQ
-138 FANAY
+138 
-143 SNVLWAETGVSL
+143 NVLWLETGINTNN
-155 SDNDGKT
+155 NDGKQSKEDY
-162 ASSDGTVSTTL
+162 SSLTLFYPQATLLYDG
-173 YYPSVTLMYDDET
+173 ET
-186 TPVTSV
+186 TPATSV
-192 MANAAAEKKKDR
+192 MAIASGEGSWTWGASDRYISAITLENAAD
-204 YVGAIAFKENSNSK
+204 G
-218 GLTINSNWRG
+218 INVSRNWRG
-228 GTGNNQYLN
+228 GSSNMD
-237 FNWGWL
+237 FNWSWYWNGNKYDL
-243 SNSNNY
+243 SN
-249 NLAYNTTDPGNI
+249 NTTTAGNVYQIRKGGTVAVYKNYQQRFSNFMEYTGDPGN
-261 YQVGK
+261 
-266 GSGYVWD
+266 
-273 QFAKTEFFA
+273 
-282 NQIKFTGGADL
+282 
-293 ENKYKATFKPSFTA
+293 KYLATFVPTFKGHI
-307 YFGSSNE
+307 GSKNE
-314 FSKICSDIALDIEG
+314 FATNINDPASPTVPG
-328 STEITVVN
+328 STTITVVN

-371 DNATSFDPNTY
+371 DDATSFDPNTY
-382 FTSEDNKKNDTS
+382 FTSEDNSKNDTS
-394 GYAKDAGAQ
+394 GY
-403 VKAVNTA
+403 VKAASGKVQAINAA

-440 NANNEHYTTDSWKTF
+440 NKNNEHYTDDSWKKF
-455 EEAYKAS
+455 EDAYKAS

-467 EVNDDTFTNADSV
+467 KVNDDTFTNADSV
-480 YKKNYEA
+480 YKSNDEA
-487 GVYADALNAAF
+487 KVYADALNAAF
-498 KGLKTSVE
+498 KGLKTSVA
-506 KADTSALVALIQK
+506 KADTSALVALIQQ
-519 FESYNSS
+519 FESYNSN
-526 VFTEETYNAASTAVN
+526 VFTEATYNAALTAVN
-541 KIKTEVWG
+541 KIKTDVWG

-559 APNDNDEGRAKVATA
+559 APNDDEVGRAKVATA

-585 RISPDA
+585 RINPDA
-591 VVITGSGP
+591 VVLTESGS

-612 KDPRD
+612 KDPTD
-617 YSNYGT
+617 YSNYAT
-623 FATALNDAKLAKE
+623 FATALNDAKLAKD

-662 AYNALKY
+662 AYNGLQY
-669 SFTKTPD
+669 SFTKIPD

-681 NGGTNPIDKMSLI
+681 NGKTNAIERMSIL
-694 DQGGQYIEGSFTNQG
+694 DQGGQYVEGSFTNQG
-709 YIIRT
+709 YIFRT
-714 KHTPLQVKFGDFNI
+714 KHTPLQVKFGDFNV
-728 TFGVLTKQSDA
+728 TFGVITKQSDA
-739 AQLLK
+739 FQLLK

-756 QPKIAD
+756 QPKIAE
-762 NTSSGSEVHLTS
+762 NGSKTHLTS
-774 REAKSTPYALS
+774 NSNSTPNALS

-799 KSEDGKEYTYSVS
+799 QQSTDGKEYTYSVS
-812 NLRYTGRNHINDS
+812 NLRYTGKNNYNDS

-867 FARSSDGK
+867 FARSNNGT
-875 NGGEAYITG
+875 NGGESYITG
-884 DFNFTAPATEQQTLS
+884 DFNFSAPATEQQTLT

-914 FGAVTAWN
+914 FGAVAAWN
-922 CRNWNNFC
+922 CRNTLNYC
-930 GYNWFTSEMNN
+930 GYNWYTTEMNN
-941 QLLNPQ
+941 QVLNPAV
-947 IQIVDISSLVEL
+947 QIVDISPLVEL

-971 MYTDESWAAFTKAL
+971 MYTDESWAAFTQAL
-985 ELAQASVD
+985 ERAQANID
-993 LTQYNASNKLNQL
+993 YTNINTTNLLNQL
-1006 MKQLESKYSALWK
+1006 MTQLKSKYTGLWK

-1053 KLSKDQINKFNENVV
+1053 KLSDAQKQEFNDKV
-1068 KSYVDSKNYTYNIV
+1068 KSSYVDSKNYTYNLV
-1082 GFEPTFDINAA
+1082 GFEPAFDINAA
-1093 VTADLT
+1093 VTADVT

-1105 EGTPNAAN
+1105 EGTPNAAI

-1122 ALIAKLKSDSKFTVT
+1122 ALIAKLQSGSKFTAT
-1137 ALESVKTAIAGLSY
+1137 ALESVKTAIAGLEY
-1151 FNLTSAEQ
+1151 FNLTSAQQ
-1159 AEIRANHQD
+1159 AEIRADHQD

-1245 LYSTQ
+1245 LYSNQ
-1250 TELDNVIKA
+1250 AELDNAIKA

-1273 NDVKIGTVPYG
+1273 NGEKKGTVPYG
-1284 TPLSVTPSKIIST
+1284 TPISVTPSGIISKT
-1297 TATTVPGDG
+1297 DTTVKGDG

-1325 TTAQDNEKYLTAEKY
+1325 TTAQDNSKYLTAEKY

-1351 KGETHLTATKVNG
+1351 KGETHLTATQVNG
-1364 DKTGYTVTFRSGVN
+1364 DKTGYTVTFKSGVN

-1404 TFESYSID
+1404 TFESYSNN
-1412 VAPGASATVTKD
+1412 VAAGASANVTKD

-1429 NYKAVE
+1429 NYTAVE
-1435 TDNITIDVYYCADD
+1435 TDNITIDVYYSAKD
-1449 FYNGEN
+1449 FENGEN
-1455 FDTYTQS
+1455 IDTYTQS
-1462 YNTLISLSNKD
+1462 YNTLVSLSNNN
-1473 AYVWTKAIYDE
+1473 AYVWTKAVFDE
-1484 DKGITT
+1484 DTSLT
-1490 FTVLYFGTSYSFYAA
+1490 DYTVLAYGSAYSFYAA
-1505 ESMKDPDNVAYV
+1505 ESMTDPDGYI
-1517 GLVALSKDDFESLVT
+1517 GLVALTKDEYDSLVLN
-1532 GQTSSES
+1532 QTSKGFDSEKFFAEPS
-1539 DLETG
+1539 T
-1544 KHYPVASDDDTIN
+1544 DDTIN
-1557 LVLNGDGSILLADVN
+1557 HVLKGDGTFILANVEATTGDVTVG
-1572 ENTGKVSLGDLVP
+1572 EFLP
-1585 DVLSLDAPVFAGDNS
+1585 DVSSLENLIFTADNS

-1675 YLKYEDKNGNIVTTY
+1675 YFKYEDKNGNIVTTY